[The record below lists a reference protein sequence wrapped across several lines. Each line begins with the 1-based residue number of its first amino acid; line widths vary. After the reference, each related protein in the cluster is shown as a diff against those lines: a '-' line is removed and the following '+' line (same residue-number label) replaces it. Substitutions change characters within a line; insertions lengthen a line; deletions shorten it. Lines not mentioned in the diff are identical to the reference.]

1 MGEWERQPQNDT
13 PMRLREGSLGIRE
26 VVGKSVVG
34 ESRIG
39 GRMELGG
46 SWEELS
52 SQSVETWEAA
62 WLWLD
67 RGKVQ
72 QAKGTMAGWRLWEM
86 V

>member
-13 PMRLREGSLGIRE
+13 PMRVREGSLGIRE
-26 VVGKSVVG
+26 VVGKCVAG

-52 SQSVETWEAA
+52 SQSVETWGSCLA
-62 WLWLD
+62 L
-67 RGKVQ
+67 
-72 QAKGTMAGWRLWEM
+72 AGRRREGA
-86 V
+86 VG

>member
-52 SQSVETWEAA
+52 SQSVETWGSCLALAGQREGAA
-62 WLWLD
+62 
-67 RGKVQ
+67 G
-72 QAKGTMAGWRLWEM
+72 
-86 V
+86 